1 MLHIARLTTVHFVVP
16 ILLLVLMPLPVRGS
30 DAKGNYVALGFGGR
44 VPVACG
50 SFGNL
55 KNRVKYPHF
64 FTSTRGFCH
73 GLPSLFLP
81 VGAGRLGVA
90 VPHAALGVAKR
101 PRRRVPD
108 GTGAHPPTA
117 QAQPRAQP
125 VYGIHPEAAL
135 RRL

>member
-44 VPVACG
+44 VPVSCG

-64 FTSTRGFCH
+64 STSTRGFCH
-73 GLPSLFLP
+73 GLSSLFLS
-81 VGAGRLGVA
+81 VGASRPSNSNFGLVRGLRLPIA
-90 VPHAALGVAKR
+90 PS
-101 PRRRVPD
+101 
-108 GTGAHPPTA
+108 
-117 QAQPRAQP
+117 
-125 VYGIHPEAAL
+125 
-135 RRL
+135 

>member
-44 VPVACG
+44 VPVSCG

-64 FTSTRGFCH
+64 STSTRGFCH
-73 GLPSLFLP
+73 GLSSLFLS
-81 VGAGRLGVA
+81 VGASRPSNSNFGLVRGLRLPIA
-90 VPHAALGVAKR
+90 PSMAKVIT
-101 PRRRVPD
+101 P
-108 GTGAHPPTA
+108 
-117 QAQPRAQP
+117 
-125 VYGIHPEAAL
+125 
-135 RRL
+135 

>member
-44 VPVACG
+44 VPVSCG

-64 FTSTRGFCH
+64 STSTRGFCH
-73 GLPSLFLP
+73 GLSSLFLP
-81 VGAGRLGVA
+81 VGAGCPGVA
-90 VPHAALGVAKR
+90 VRHAPVGVAKR

-108 GTGAHPPTA
+108 DTGTSTPSAKAPP
-117 QAQPRAQP
+117 
-125 VYGIHPEAAL
+125 
-135 RRL
+135 